1 VTAPHASGRV
11 VEFERRR
18 PDAPVVCK
26 FGGSSLA
33 EIKHVRSVAKRL
45 VALQRDGRK
54 VVAILSAMGDSTDH
68 LVALAHELTQGPP
81 PREFDALLSLGESLS
96 CAVAAL
102 ATHALGGRAVS
113 LTGWQAGVMTD
124 GAHGRAQFGEVRPQ
138 RVLDA
143 LDNGNIVFVTGF
155 QGVSPKGD
163 VTTLGR
169 GGSDASA
176 VVLAH
181 ALGADHCEIYT
192 DVAGVFTADPRVVP
206 DARRLVDLSPE
217 EMLLLAAAGAKVVQP
232 RAAELALA
240 HGVDIH
246 VRSTFA
252 EGDGTWIR
260 RRRSVL
266 ERRRMI
272 GVTHRL
278 GDHIFATRDSSV
290 RAVAGALA
298 RRGITVGTIIRSDD
312 EVRFTAPDAEP
323 AEVATAVR
331 AVGSDLLEGEELGGV
346 SIVGI
351 GIGTHPE
358 ICAHALAVLER
369 MGVEPQLVKNASG
382 QVTCVVPAAMVPDA
396 TRAFHDAF
404 ALRQEL
410 TVDEVLELGL
420 ESAPLAAQNGVGPN
434 VSPKRS
440 TLMKSH
446 RTQHMKGEHEAR
458 MD

>member
-1 VTAPHASGRV
+1 MTTSRASGRV
-11 VEFERRR
+11 VEFDRRR
-18 PDAPVVCK
+18 SDAPVVCK

-33 EIKHVRSVAKRL
+33 EIQHVRSVAERL
-45 VALQRDGRK
+45 VALQREGRK

-68 LVALAHELTQGPP
+68 LVELAHQLTQRPP
-81 PREFDALLSLGESLS
+81 SREFDALLSLGESLS
-96 CAVAAL
+96 CTVAAL
-102 ATHALGGRAVS
+102 AVHALGGRAVS

-124 GAHGRAQFGEVRPQ
+124 GAHGRAQLGEVRPQ
-138 RVLDA
+138 RILDA
-143 LDNGNIVFVTGF
+143 LDDGNIVFVTGF
-155 QGVSPKGD
+155 QGVSPNGD

-192 DVAGVFTADPRVVP
+192 DVPGVFTADPRVVS
-206 DARRLVDLSPE
+206 DARRLVDLSHE

-260 RRRSVL
+260 RRRGLL

-272 GVTHRL
+272 GVAHRL
-278 GDHIFATRDSSV
+278 GDHIFAIRDSSV
-290 RAVAGALA
+290 AAVAGALA
-298 RRGITVGTIIRSDD
+298 EHGITVGTIMRCDD

-323 AEVATAVR
+323 DDVTTAVR
-331 AVGSDLLEGEELGGV
+331 AAGSDLLEGDELGGV

-358 ICAHALAVLER
+358 ICSHGLGVLER
-369 MGVEPQLVKNASG
+369 MDVEPQLVKTASG
-382 QVTCVVPAAMVPDA
+382 QVTFVVPAGMVPDA
-396 TRAFHDAF
+396 ARAFHDAF
-404 ALRQEL
+404 GLRQEL
-410 TVDEVLELGL
+410 TVEEVLEH
-420 ESAPLAAQNGVGPN
+420 EAQSAPVATRKTASN
-434 VSPKRS
+434 
-440 TLMKSH
+440 
-446 RTQHMKGEHEAR
+446 RT
-458 MD
+458 